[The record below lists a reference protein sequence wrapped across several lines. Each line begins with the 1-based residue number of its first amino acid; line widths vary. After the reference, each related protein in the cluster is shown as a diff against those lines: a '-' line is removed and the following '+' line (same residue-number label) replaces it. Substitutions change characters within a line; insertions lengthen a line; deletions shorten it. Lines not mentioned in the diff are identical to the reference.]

1 MRTVIIVAMN
11 QKRLIGKAGGLP
23 WHVPA
28 DLKHFKNTT
37 MGHALIM
44 GRKTYDSCGKPL
56 PGRRNVVITRDPTK
70 HADKANMEALTPT
83 RTALDFVES
92 LDAAIELCRSRSEE
106 IAFIAGGSQVYAQ
119 AIAIVDE
126 MIITHIDFPN
136 AEGDAYFPEFNE
148 TEWETSPYPADP
160 ALRVIRYQRKLTPG
174 Q

>member
-28 DLKHFKNTT
+28 DLKHFKQTT

-56 PGRRNVVITRDPTK
+56 PGRRNIVITRTPDSFTSQTTDTK
-70 HADKANMEALTPT
+70 GTS
-83 RTALDFVES
+83 LDYVDS
-92 LDAAIELCRSRSEE
+92 LDAAIEVCRSRGEE
-106 IAFIAGGSQVYAQ
+106 IAFIAGGSQIYAQ
-119 AIAIVDE
+119 AIPVVDE
-126 MIITHIDFPN
+126 MIITHLDFPD

-148 TEWETSPYPADP
+148 AKWEKSPYPADP
-160 ALRVIRYQRKLTPG
+160 SLKVIRYTRASTD
-174 Q
+174 